1 LKKTRQGY
9 AYEKFTYEKPSS
21 QKANTTNTNNNAIVA
36 ATPAAPTNNG
46 VTHAM
51 QTESVEEKK
60 DSLQEF
66 ANLAS
71 QFQPK
76 GFTLDASE
84 VKIKQPFLIKG
95 QLRYLERLF
104 L

>member
-9 AYEKFTYEKPSS
+9 AYEKFTYEKPS
-21 QKANTTNTNNNAIVA
+21 QNTKAIVA
-36 ATPAAPTNNG
+36 ATPAPVNNG
-46 VTHAM
+46 VNHTM

-76 GFTLDASE
+76 GFTLNTSE

-95 QLRYLERLF
+95 QLRYLEAYIS
-104 L
+104 